1 MIRSVRA
8 ELLKLGRPAVLYGG
22 AVAML
27 VFAVLATV
35 LTYAT
40 ATRAAA
46 AGASPVG
53 GPSLASTFS
62 QLGRSGGLT
71 RGFTIAAG
79 FIGLLV
85 FVLFTTSITSEYG
98 LGTIRVLLTK
108 QPRRALL
115 LIGKLVALLACV
127 AAVLLVAEI
136 LSVGAAFAMAHAR
149 GIATSEWFTSAGL
162 QHATGD
168 YANAVLTAAVFGTV
182 GMMLGV
188 LARSTP
194 VALAIGL
201 AWLGPL
207 EHIIQLGWTNAA
219 LWFPGLVFDAVA
231 SGGTNITTY
240 ARAVAMALAYAGLA
254 LIAGSVSFLRRDIVA

>member
-1 MIRSVRA
+1 MIRSLRA
-8 ELLKLGRPAVLYGG
+8 ELLKLGRPAALYG

-27 VFAVLATV
+27 MFALLATV
-35 LTYAT
+35 LTYVT
-40 ATRAAA
+40 ATRAPA
-46 AGASPVG
+46 AGASSVG

-62 QLGRSGGLT
+62 QLGQPGGLT

-98 LGTIRVLLTK
+98 LGTIRVLLTR

-115 LIGKLVALLACV
+115 LVGKLVALLACV
-127 AAVLLVAEI
+127 AAVLLVAEV

-149 GIATSEWFTSAGL
+149 GIGTGAWFTTAGL
-162 QHATGD
+162 QHAAGD
-168 YANAVLTAAVFGTV
+168 YANAVLTATAFGTV

-207 EHIIQLGWTNAA
+207 EHIIQLGWSDAA
-219 LWFPGLVFDAVA
+219 LWFPGLLFDAVA
-231 SGGTNITTY
+231 NGGTNITTY
-240 ARAVAMALAYAGLA
+240 ERAVAMALAYAGVA
-254 LIAGSVSFLRRDIVA
+254 LIAGSVSFIRRDIVA